1 MDYNLAA
8 LKLLCIQLKSA
19 RRTHDS
25 SQSSLSLGPILFQRA
40 WLQGVIIS
48 LPSSTTAGDGRFL
61 VDDGT
66 GVVELAPS
74 GQNLNRD
81 WNLGA
86 YVMIVGGCVI
96 RDDNFPLIKFRFTKL
111 SISLHFPIE
120 RPCGIWKSWRRT
132 NSSISPQLKVH
143 RQTFNGQFCHYTIYV
158 QIAHVIG
165 CSRYM

>member
-96 RDDNFPLIKFRFTKL
+96 RDDNFPLIKVHKIVDLSAFPHREAMWYLEVLEAYKL
-111 SISLHFPIE
+111 FYQPAIE
-120 RPCGIWKSWRRT
+120 GS
-132 NSSISPQLKVH
+132 
-143 RQTFNGQFCHYTIYV
+143 
-158 QIAHVIG
+158 
-165 CSRYM
+165 